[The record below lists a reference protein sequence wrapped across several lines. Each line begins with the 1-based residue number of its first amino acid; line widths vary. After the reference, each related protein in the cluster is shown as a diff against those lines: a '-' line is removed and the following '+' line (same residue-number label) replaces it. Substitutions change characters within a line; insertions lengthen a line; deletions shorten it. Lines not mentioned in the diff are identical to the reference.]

1 MPTFGFVTDG
11 IPRAC
16 RKHRFPTHFDVVNKR
31 CEARGCMRRP
41 SFAAPGHPP
50 AWCAKH
56 ANRTLHTDVR
66 HPKCLQDGCL
76 RTPYFGDVRDGV
88 ARYCSKHVP
97 EDAVHLPSI
106 TCDVRTCTNRPQF
119 RQPLHVSTSAPIL
132 MPGAPSAR
140 ERVAAQDSSHPPA
153 DAPRRVLL
161 CRKHLTDFVAGP
173 AAFSP
178 PDDFPRLL
186 RGCVWREFSS
196 LPTHASLSCLPLFL
210 ALDRHPFSSALCL
223 SDASV
228 GASCVSLPVIIASP
242 PPLAGGIALADTV
255 HSTTAATAT
264 GS

>member
-1 MPTFGFVTDG
+1 
-11 IPRAC
+11 
-16 RKHRFPTHFDVVNKR
+16 
-31 CEARGCMRRP
+31 MRRP
-41 SFAAPGHPP
+41 SFAAPGNPP

-186 RGCVWREFSS
+186 CGCVWREFSS
-196 LPTHASLSCLPLFL
+196 LPTHVSLSCLPLFL

-223 SDASV
+223 PDASV
-228 GASCVSLPVIIASP
+228 GASCVSLPVIVASP